1 MQTWEI
7 STMNKHG
14 FYRRLM
20 VILAVYICAIV
31 GTATAGELFTPI
43 ADIIKNPAAYL
54 DKFVSVYGHYSGWKN
69 APGSPPVSRSDWVLC
84 DENNQAIYCTG
95 TMPQDPD
102 TGAPETFWRPLTVLA
117 TVKQANGMPYLEV
130 KQLRAIKSNIEKMVS
145 VAQILFSP
153 IEMQGQHVGLLG
165 VLAKGY
171 GVKGERLYLLAD
183 PTGAIKIGRMPK
195 LYPKGTILHIR
206 GTVKNDADGLPM
218 IDNIEI
224 VSAKVN

>member
-1 MQTWEI
+1 MI
-7 STMNKHG
+7 KKRLFYCLLSILILMAFST
-14 FYRRLM
+14 
-20 VILAVYICAIV
+20 
-31 GTATAGELFTPI
+31 TAPAEELFTPI
-43 ADIIKNPAAYL
+43 ADIIANPTVFANR
-54 DKFVSVYGHYSGWKN
+54 FVSVYGHYSGWKN

-95 TMPQDPD
+95 AIPQDAE
-102 TGAPETFWRPLTVLA
+102 TGAPETFWRPLSILA
-117 TVKQANGMPYLEV
+117 AVRVANGMPYLEV
-130 KQLRAIKSNIEKMVS
+130 KQLRAIKPCVEKMVS

-171 GVKGERLYLLAD
+171 GVKGDRLYLLAD
-183 PTGAIKIGRMPK
+183 PTGAIKLGRLPK

-206 GTVKNDADGLPM
+206 GYVVSDENGLPM
-218 IDNIEI
+218 IDNVEI